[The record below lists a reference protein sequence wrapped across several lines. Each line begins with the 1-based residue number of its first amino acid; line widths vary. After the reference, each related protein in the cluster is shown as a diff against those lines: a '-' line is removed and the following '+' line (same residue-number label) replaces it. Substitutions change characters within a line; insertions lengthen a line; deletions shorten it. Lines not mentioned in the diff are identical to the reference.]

1 MLAGAFSEH
10 FRAIGSDPQ
19 AVEAE
24 RLAATLA
31 RVSTETDVEAAVV
44 RGTGLTPDEALAL
57 ARDVI
62 ASVLPT
68 D

>member
-1 MLAGAFSEH
+1 
-10 FRAIGSDPQ
+10 
-19 AVEAE
+19 VEAE

-31 RVSTETDVEAAVV
+31 RVSTETDVEAAVA
-44 RGTGLTPDEALAL
+44 RGAGLTPDEALAL

-62 ASVLPT
+62 ASVEPT

>member
-1 MLAGAFSEH
+1 M
-10 FRAIGSDPQ
+10 
-19 AVEAE
+19 EAE

-31 RVSTETDVEAAVV
+31 RVSTEIDIEAAVA
-44 RGTGLTPDEALAL
+44 RGKGLTPDEALAL

-62 ASVLPT
+62 ASVEPP